1 MICAR
6 FLLMQSYL
14 PKDILPAIFVLSIL
28 SVLLLI
34 VPHQVYGDG
43 FTMENLPP
51 ASVGNKKIQVFIK
64 LTPPVITS
72 NVNQDKTMFLR
83 IFDANTNETVQ
94 KYSLWIE
101 ITKGNQLLMR
111 DLFSTNTGTLTLKI
125 TPTDTIGKWTI
136 QAYQDPILLTWMSQN
151 GEPINVLAPIL
162 KEGGLYHIHLELY
175 SIDFLN
181 NDFTP
186 DTAPKFDSYL
196 SVGDISNHTIT
207 YNNNNYNSEI
217 ISYYDKINNDFSFDP
232 SKLQVSFSMP
242 FDWDLTRLQDR
253 PIFVHEEIHIPK
265 SFKEFTSTPTYVAS
279 VDGNPITGRRLIVD
293 PYSLGDTVIA
303 HILLNKI
310 DIENLAKTIPPGTTT
325 MNFQLAPATANVKTS
340 SSVLTDFGGWGI
352 NLGWSPI
359 DITANTQNNLKLT
372 FFDAFTEQQVTGD
385 VNYDLKILD
394 SDGNTALSETS
405 LKANGGI
412 DTQPINLP
420 SNGIYRIEI
429 NIKSIVNNGL
439 PDTSRIGIGRG
450 DLVIPSTVTS
460 DTSVQANTTKVP
472 EFGPVA
478 SLVLVIAIVSVV
490 VVTTKTRL
498 R

>member
-1 MICAR
+1 MPFC
-6 FLLMQSYL
+6 L
-14 PKDILPAIFVLSIL
+14 PRNILPTIFVLSIF
-28 SVLLLI
+28 SVLFLI

-51 ASVGNKKIQVFIK
+51 ATVGNKKVQVFIQ
-64 LTPPVITS
+64 LTPPIITS
-72 NVNQDKTMFLR
+72 NVNQDKTLFLR
-83 IFDANTNETVQ
+83 IFDANTNGTIQ

-101 ITKGNQLLMR
+101 ITKNNQLLMR
-111 DLFSTNTGTLTLKI
+111 DLFSTSTGTLTLKI
-125 TPTDTIGKWTI
+125 TPTDTIGHWTV
-136 QAYQDPILLTWMSQN
+136 QADQDPVLNSWMSM
-151 GEPINVLAPIL
+151 GGGPINVLAPIL
-162 KEGGLYHIHLELY
+162 KEGGLYHIHLELQ
-175 SIDFLN
+175 SIDFSN
-181 NDFTP
+181 NLFTP

-207 YNNNNYNSEI
+207 YNNNDYNSEI
-217 ISYYDKINNDFSFDP
+217 ISYYDKINNDFNFDP

-253 PIFVHEEIHIPK
+253 PIFVHEEVHIPK

-325 MNFQLAPATANVKTS
+325 MNFQLAPAAANVKTS

-352 NLGWSPI
+352 NLGWSPT

-394 SDGNTALSETS
+394 SDGNTALSETD
-405 LKANGGI
+405 LKAKGGI
-412 DTQPINLP
+412 DTQSINLP
-420 SNGIYRIEI
+420 SNGVYRIEI

-439 PDTSRIGIGRG
+439 PDTSRIGVGRG

-460 DTSVQANTTKVP
+460 DTPEQTNNTAKVP
-472 EFGPVA
+472 EFGPIA
-478 SLVLVIAIVSVV
+478 SLVFVIAIVSVV
-490 VVTTKTRL
+490 TVTAKTRL
-498 R
+498 Q

>member
-1 MICAR
+1 M
-6 FLLMQSYL
+6 S
-14 PKDILPAIFVLSIL
+14 KGILSAIFALALFSIL
-28 SVLLLI
+28 GSMTL
-34 VPHQVYGDG
+34 HHVYGDG

-51 ASVGNKKIQVFIK
+51 ATVGNKKIQVFIQ

-72 NVNQDKTMFLR
+72 NTNQDKTIFLR
-83 IFDANTNETVQ
+83 IFDANTNATVQ

-111 DLFSTNTGTLTLKI
+111 DLFSTSTGTITLKI
-125 TPTDTIGKWTI
+125 TPTDTIGQWTI
-136 QAYQDPILLTWMSQN
+136 QADQDPILNSWMSQ
-151 GEPINVLAPIL
+151 GGGPINVLAPIL
-162 KEGGLYHIHLELY
+162 KEGGLYHIHLELLT
-175 SIDFLN
+175 IDFLN
-181 NDFTP
+181 NLFTP

-242 FDWDLTRLQDR
+242 FDWNTTRFQDR

-279 VDGNPITGRRLIVD
+279 VNGDPITGRRLIVD

-310 DIENLAKTIPPGTTT
+310 DIQNIAKTMPPGTNT
-325 MNFQLAPATANVKTS
+325 MDFQLAPAAANVKTS

-352 NLGWSPI
+352 NLGWSPTE
-359 DITANTQNNLKLT
+359 ITANSQNNLKLA

-385 VNYDLKILD
+385 VNYDLKMLD
-394 SDGNTALSETS
+394 SDGNTALSETG
-405 LKANGGI
+405 LTAKGGI
-412 DTQPINLP
+412 DTQSINLP
-420 SNGIYRIEI
+420 SNGVYRIEI

-450 DLVIPSTVTS
+450 DLVIPSTVTN
-460 DTSVQANTTKVP
+460 DTGGQNTTVNNTATP

-490 VVTTKTRL
+490 AVTAKTRVFL
-498 R
+498 KL

>member
-1 MICAR
+1 MP
-6 FLLMQSYL
+6 SYL
-14 PKDILPAIFVLSIL
+14 PKGILPTIFVLSIF

-34 VPHQVYGDG
+34 IPHQVYGDG

-51 ASVGNKKIQVFIK
+51 ATVGNKKIQVFIQ
-64 LTPPVITS
+64 LTPPIITS
-72 NVNQDKTMFLR
+72 NTNQDKTLFLR

-111 DLFSTNTGTLTLKI
+111 DLFSTNSGTITLKI
-125 TPTDTIGKWTI
+125 TPTDTIGHWTV
-136 QAYQDPILLTWMSQN
+136 QADQDPQLNSWMSQ
-151 GEPINVLAPIL
+151 GGGPINVLAPIL
-162 KEGGLYHIHLELY
+162 KEGGLYHIHLELQT
-175 SIDFLN
+175 INFLN
-181 NDFTP
+181 NLFTP

-196 SVGDISNHTIT
+196 SVGDISNHTIIS
-207 YNNNNYNSEI
+207 NNINYNTQI
-217 ISYYDKINNDFSFDP
+217 ISYYDKINNYNFDQ
-232 SKLQVSFSMP
+232 SKMQVSWSMP
-242 FDWDLTRLQDR
+242 FDWNTTRFQNL
-253 PIFVHEEIHIPK
+253 PIFVHEEVHIPK

-279 VDGNPITGRRLIVD
+279 VNGDPITGRRLIVD

-310 DIENLAKTIPPGTTT
+310 DIENLAKTIPTGTNK
-325 MNFQLAPATANVKTS
+325 MDFQLAPAAANVQTS

-352 NLGWSPI
+352 NLGWSPTQ
-359 DITANTQNNLKLT
+359 ITANTQNSLKLT
-372 FFDAFTEQQVTGD
+372 FFDAFTEKQVTGD
-385 VNYDLKILD
+385 VNYDIKILD
-394 SDGNTALSETS
+394 KDGNTALSETG
-405 LKANGGI
+405 LKAKGGI
-412 DTQPINLP
+412 DTQLINLP

-460 DTSVQANTTKVP
+460 DTSGKTNETTKVP

-478 SLVLVIAIVSVV
+478 SLVLVIAIVSMVA
-490 VVTTKTRL
+490 VTTKTRL

>member
-1 MICAR
+1 MK
-6 FLLMQSYL
+6 SYL
-14 PKDILPAIFVLSIL
+14 PKGILPTIFTLSVF

-34 VPHQVYGDG
+34 VPHHVYGDG

-51 ASVGNKKIQVFIK
+51 ASVGNKKIQVFIQ
-64 LTPPVITS
+64 LTPPVIISDT
-72 NVNQDKTMFLR
+72 NQDKTIFLR

-101 ITKGNQLLMR
+101 ITKDNQLLMR
-111 DLFSTNTGTLTLKI
+111 DLFSTNTGTITLKI
-125 TPTDTIGKWTI
+125 TPTDTIGHWTI
-136 QAYQDPILLTWMSQN
+136 QADQDPQLLSWMSQ
-151 GEPINVLAPIL
+151 GGGPINVLAPIL
-162 KEGGLYHIHLELY
+162 KEGGLYHIHLELQT
-175 SIDFLN
+175 INFLN
-181 NDFTP
+181 NLFTS

-217 ISYYDKINNDFSFDP
+217 ISYYDKINNDFNFDP

-242 FDWDLTRLQDR
+242 FDWNVTRFQDR
-253 PIFVHEEIHIPK
+253 PIFVHEEVHIPK

-279 VDGNPITGRRLIVD
+279 VNGDPITGRRLIVD

-310 DIENLAKTIPPGTTT
+310 DIDNLAKTMPPGTNT
-325 MNFQLAPATANVKTS
+325 MDFQLAPAAANVQTS

-352 NLGWSPI
+352 NLGWSTMQ
-359 DITANTQNNLKLT
+359 ITANTQNNLKLT
-372 FFDAFTEQQVTGD
+372 FFDAFTEKQVTGD
-385 VNYDLKILD
+385 VNYDIKILD
-394 SDGNTALSETS
+394 NDGNTVLSETG
-405 LKANGGI
+405 LKAKGGI
-412 DTQPINLP
+412 DTQSINLP

-429 NIKSIVNNGL
+429 NIKSIINNGI

-450 DLVIPSTVTS
+450 DLVIPSTV
-460 DTSVQANTTKVP
+460 KVP
-472 EFGPVA
+472 EFGPIA

-490 VVTTKTRL
+490 AVTAKTRL

>member
-1 MICAR
+1 
-6 FLLMQSYL
+6 
-14 PKDILPAIFVLSIL
+14 
-28 SVLLLI
+28 
-34 VPHQVYGDG
+34 
-43 FTMENLPP
+43 
-51 ASVGNKKIQVFIK
+51 
-64 LTPPVITS
+64 
-72 NVNQDKTMFLR
+72 
-83 IFDANTNETVQ
+83 
-94 KYSLWIE
+94 
-101 ITKGNQLLMR
+101 
-111 DLFSTNTGTLTLKI
+111 
-125 TPTDTIGKWTI
+125 
-136 QAYQDPILLTWMSQN
+136 
-151 GEPINVLAPIL
+151 
-162 KEGGLYHIHLELY
+162 LY

-196 SVGDISNHTIT
+196 SVGDVSNHTIT

-242 FDWDLTRLQDR
+242 FDWNTTRFQDR

-279 VDGNPITGRRLIVD
+279 VNGDPITGRRLIVD

-310 DIENLAKTIPPGTTT
+310 DIQTIAKTMPPGTNT
-325 MNFQLAPATANVKTS
+325 MNFQLAPAAANVKTS

-352 NLGWSPI
+352 NLGWSPT

-372 FFDAFTEQQVTGD
+372 FFDAFTEKQVTGD
-385 VNYDLKILD
+385 VNYDLKMLD
-394 SDGNTALSETS
+394 SDGNTALSVTG
-405 LKANGGI
+405 LQAKGGI

-460 DTSVQANTTKVP
+460 DTGIQNTVNNTVVP

-490 VVTTKTRL
+490 AVTAKTRL